1 MSEAVYT
8 VGHSSRSVEELIGLL
23 LKNGITTVAD
33 VRSQPYSRLHSQFN
47 REAFSF
53 DLSARGIGYVYLGAE
68 LGARS
73 GDSSCYIN
81 GKVQYAKLAKTP
93 LFREGLERIRAGA
106 VKNLRISL
114 LCAEKEPL
122 ACHRSILISRHLM
135 ESGIAV
141 RHILDDATV
150 EEHAETM
157 QRLLCLLKMG
167 GGNLFLSE
175 TEVLEQAYAIQ
186 GEKIAYDSR
195 SKWEEDEEGLSV

>member
-8 VGHSSRSVEELIGLL
+8 IGHSSRSVEELIGMLL
-23 LKNGITTVAD
+23 EQGITTVAD

-53 DLSARGIGYVYLGAE
+53 DLGARGIGYVYLGAE

-73 GDSSCYIN
+73 GDSSCYLN
-81 GKVQYAKLAKTP
+81 GKVQYPQLAKTA
-93 LFREGLERIRAGA
+93 LFRQGLERIRAGME
-106 VKNLRISL
+106 KNLRISL

-122 ACHRSILISRHLM
+122 ACHRSILISRHLV
-135 ESGIAV
+135 ESGIVV
-141 RHILDDATV
+141 RHILDDKTV
-150 EEHAETM
+150 EEHSATM
-157 QRLLCLLKMG
+157 QRLLFLLKMG

-175 TEVLEQAYAIQ
+175 AEILEEAYAIQ

-195 SKWEEDEEGLSV
+195 AKWDEDKEGLSA

>member
-1 MSEAVYT
+1 M
-8 VGHSSRSVEELIGLL
+8 
-23 LKNGITTVAD
+23 
-33 VRSQPYSRLHSQFN
+33 
-47 REAFSF
+47 
-53 DLSARGIGYVYLGAE
+53 
-68 LGARS
+68 
-73 GDSSCYIN
+73 
-81 GKVQYAKLAKTP
+81 
-93 LFREGLERIRAGA
+93 ERIRAGA
-106 VKNLRISL
+106 VKNQRISL

-186 GEKIAYDSR
+186 GEKLAYDSR